1 MQIVKS
7 IVEEQAVKPSSPMC
21 RVSLPFCHLS
31 LSHLTRAIS
40 VYREL
45 AGRSH
50 IVQRAGVKFMQ
61 REGMC
66 YGKNYYCMASPWRV
80 SLLLEFSGQQLYICH
95 MAEPHSCLTPAVSAK
110 SIYAE
115 L

>member
-1 MQIVKS
+1 MQMVIS
-7 IVEEQAVKPSSPMC
+7 IVEEPAVQPGSPVY

-40 VYREL
+40 VYGEL

-61 REGMC
+61 RERMC
-66 YGKNYYCMASPWRV
+66 YGKNYLLRGI
-80 SLLLEFSGQQLYICH
+80 SLEG
-95 MAEPHSCLTPAVSAK
+95 
-110 SIYAE
+110 
-115 L
+115 